1 MESSVSSLK
10 KIKIISLIYLIA
22 FSVIIVRL
30 IYLQVYLNQELYKR
44 AQNNFLRTEKVNSR
58 RGNILD
64 CHGRLLATNKPI
76 TNIYWRGTGNKTLSA
91 EQKMLLEQVAQLISI
106 ELDSTLLTNIKFVE
120 RTSKETLLCSNA
132 SFEQLSKIT
141 ELFPDNPNISITTQL
156 KRCYPHGSK
165 ASHVIGYISTIDQR
179 MTGKMGI
186 EKMLEPTLR
195 GQEGMMIKTMNSLG
209 TNLYAQE
216 ITKALAGQDIITTL
230 DLAVQD
236 LAEEA
241 FPADQA
247 GCLLVMDPH
256 TGAIHAAVSRPAFD
270 PSVFL
275 ETISLNQWQELQ
287 AKQPFL
293 NRMLCCY
300 PPASP
305 FKLVTLSAALENKI
319 ITPETTT
326 YCKGFTRFRGR
337 KYHCAKHEGH
347 GSLSIQEAVAQ
358 SCNILFFEIAKRVS
372 IDTLADY
379 AQRFGLGQ
387 NTNIMFPEQTGL
399 VPSTE
404 WKRRVKGEPWWPGE
418 NLSAV
423 IGQSYLLV
431 TPLQIARM
439 ISSIFA
445 GYLVTPRIIVHEP
458 ICTQPLA
465 IKPETRTFL
474 KKTMKEVVAQ
484 GTAQRVNKIKNLKV
498 YAKTGTAQ
506 TISLEKQEAGGNAPE
521 YLEHA
526 WFAAYFRYKK
536 STPLVMVLLIENVGS
551 SKEATKVAKK
561 FLVNYRTMQDQQ
573 ETPVAN

>member
-10 KIKIISLIYLIA
+10 KIKIISFIYLIA
-22 FSVIIVRL
+22 FCVIIFRL
-30 IYLQVYLNQELYKR
+30 IYLQVYLNQELFNR

-64 CHGRLLATNKPI
+64 CHGRLLATNQPI
-76 TNIYWRGTGNKTLSA
+76 TNIYWRGTGNRTLSS
-91 EQKMLLEQVAQLISI
+91 EQRTLLEHISHLINV
-106 ELDSTLLTNIKFVE
+106 ELDQTVMNNIKFVE

-132 SFEQLSKIT
+132 SFEQLSKLT
-141 ELFPDNPNISITTQL
+141 ELFPDNPNISISTQL
-156 KRCYPHGSK
+156 KRCYPHSSK
-165 ASHVIGYISTIDQR
+165 ASHVIGYISTIDER

-186 EKMLEPTLR
+186 EKMFEPTLR
-195 GQEGMMIKTMNSLG
+195 GQEGMMIKTINSLG

-216 ITKALAGQDIITTL
+216 ITKALAGQDIVTTL
-230 DLAVQD
+230 DLGLQD

-241 FPADQA
+241 FPENQS
-247 GCLLVMDPH
+247 GCLLIMDPQ
-256 TGAIHAAVSRPAFD
+256 TGAILSAVSRPAFD
-270 PSVFL
+270 PSLFL
-275 ETISLNQWQELQ
+275 ETISLNQWQSLQ

-319 ITPETTT
+319 ITPETIT

-337 KYHCAKHEGH
+337 RYHCADHDGH
-347 GSLSIQEAVAQ
+347 GRLDIQESVEK
-358 SCNILFFEIAKRVS
+358 SCNILFFEIAKRIS
-372 IDTLADY
+372 IDTLAEY
-379 AQRFGLGQ
+379 AHKFGLGQ
-387 NTNIMFPEQTGL
+387 STNIMFPEQTGL
-399 VPSTE
+399 VPTTE

-439 ISSIFA
+439 IGSIFT
-445 GYLVTPRIIVHEP
+445 GYLVTPRVIMQEP
-458 ICTQPLA
+458 ICTQPLS
-465 IKPETRTFL
+465 IKPETRAFL
-474 KKTMKEVVAQ
+474 KKTMKGVVEQ

-506 TISLEKQEAGGNAPE
+506 TISLEKQEAGGNVSH

-526 WFAAYFRYKK
+526 WFTAFFRYKK
-536 STPLVMVLLIENVGS
+536 SNPLIMVLLIENVGS

-561 FLVNYRTMQDQQ
+561 FLVNYRSMQDQQ
-573 ETPVAN
+573 ESQTIN